1 MVIPESSV
9 KVRLNGREVARLFC
23 RFEHPEEPSVGLLHN
38 WSVFPSLEDIK
49 SIRVHPREHTVSIHA
64 QADEE
69 ALRILKRSRAKVL
82 GGAPDEADL
91 PVQEEIIPP
100 DETTSGRVRAEE
112 AYPIFSRMASRF
124 HDTVE
129 VIGIFGSYH
138 VAGLADQRGRLLCQA
153 GDVEMSVTEDR
164 VLGKAFLSGLKLN
177 RLTLLI
183 SDRLRS
189 DTVMKAARHGISSV
203 VTLSVVT
210 SLALETAM
218 KRDID
223 IINAKER
230 GMITLYGRHV
240 AEPGPEFGKKGEKG
254 EDTDLETGE

>member
-9 KVRLNGREVARLFC
+9 KVRLNGKEVARLFC
-23 RFEHPEEPSVGLLHN
+23 RFENPEEPSVGLLHN
-38 WSVFPSLEDIK
+38 WGIFPSLDNIK
-49 SIRVHPREHTVSIHA
+49 SIQVHPREHTVSIHA
-64 QADEE
+64 QANEE
-69 ALRILKRSRAKVL
+69 ALRILQRSRAKVL
-82 GGAPDEADL
+82 GSAPDEADL
-91 PVQEEIIPP
+91 PVQDEIIPP
-100 DETTSGRVRAEE
+100 SEATSGLGRDEE
-112 AYPIFSRMASRF
+112 TYPIFSRMASRF

-138 VAGLADQRGRLLCQA
+138 VAGLADRKGRLVCQA
-153 GDVEMSVTEDR
+153 GDVEMSVTVDR

-177 RLTLLI
+177 QLTLLI

-210 SLALETAM
+210 SLALETALM
-218 KRDID
+218 RDID

-230 GMITLYGRHV
+230 GLITLYGGDV
-240 AEPGPEFGKKGEKG
+240 AEPGPEFEKKGEAG
-254 EDTDLETGE
+254 EDTGLEAGE